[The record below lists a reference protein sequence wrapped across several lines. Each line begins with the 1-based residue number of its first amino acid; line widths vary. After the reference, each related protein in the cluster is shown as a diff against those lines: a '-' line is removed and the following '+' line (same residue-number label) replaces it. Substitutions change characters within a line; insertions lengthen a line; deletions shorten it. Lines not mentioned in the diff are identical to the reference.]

1 MIGGILDTAT
11 FFGGGF
17 GGILSSLE
25 GAGFFSYALPFL
37 LIFALVFGVLS
48 RMGLFKENKAVTAII
63 ALAVG
68 LMSLQF
74 NLVPEFFAKIFP
86 SFSIGLVIILVI
98 LILIGLFTDPS
109 KPGIMYTLLGVS
121 AVIAI
126 IVIVSSSGLNI
137 GEWIQ
142 NNLGDSA
149 GVIVVVAVVGVMMAV
164 LIGAGKKRNHGM
176 PGSAKEYNPYL
187 LRIPTD

>member
-1 MIGGILDTAT
+1 MVIGGILESAT

-86 SFSIGLVIILVI
+86 SFSIGLVILLVF
-98 LILIGLFTDPS
+98 LILIGLFTDPQ
-109 KPGIMYTLLGVS
+109 KPWIMYSLLGIS
-121 AVIAI
+121 AVIAV
-126 IVIVSSSGLNI
+126 IVIVSSSGI
-137 GEWIQ
+137 QVGEWIQ

-149 GVIVVVAVVGVMMAV
+149 GVIIVIAIVGVVVAA
-164 LIGAGKKRNHGM
+164 LIGSGKKKFGEKGT
-176 PGSAKEYNPYL
+176 PSAYNPYL

>member
-1 MIGGILDTAT
+1 MIGGILETAT

-17 GGILSSLE
+17 GSILSSLE

-37 LIFALVFGVLS
+37 LIFALVFGILS

-74 NLVPEFFAKIFP
+74 NLVPEFFAKVFP
-86 SFSIGLVIILVI
+86 SFSIGLIIILII

-121 AVIAI
+121 AVIAV
-126 IVIVSSSGLNI
+126 IVIVTSSGLDI
-137 GEWIQ
+137 GGWIQ

-149 GVIVVVAVVGVMMAV
+149 GVIIVVVIVGIVVAA
-164 LIGAGKKRNHGM
+164 LINSGKNKKGERGN
-176 PGSAKEYNPYL
+176 PATYNPYL
-187 LRIPTD
+187 LRIPTE